1 MARGWEIQF
10 KNYGKNL
17 SGSTMNDFIEKK
29 PGDGKHFMGKI
40 LQRMEKK
47 FNPKRKKR

>member
-1 MARGWEIQF
+1 MASGRKIQF
-10 KNYGKNL
+10 KNSGKNL
-17 SGSTMNDFIEKK
+17 PGPGNDFIEKK

-40 LQRMEKK
+40 LQRMQRK